1 MHTLLKLLMV
11 VLLCGLWVGCG
22 GGPGEVTMPAKRE
35 GPSFQTNQAGA
46 AAPADNTATA
56 AATPGFGQPVRKGN
70 LNLPSAAVG
79 GGGGGSQA
87 AMPPSG
93 GTNPPA
99 GASNVANAST
109 GPFTAETKANGLFPQ
124 IPGSGNATAGFG
136 GALFPLATTGGGSGT
151 AGSIGSSLWSRL
163 TGGGSSNS
171 EPKATVTPEGGE
183 AQGMMG
189 QAIKQF
195 SELGNEQTAVQSL
208 YTHLLSNPGEMRK
221 YPLKWYSGINQ
232 PRVVF
237 RWGIGIV
244 YVEPS
249 AGLDGRHP
257 VLGDPGG
264 DSGGGGGGG
273 FDGGNAG
280 LEGGDAPPPGASRNE
295 TTSERKYKDVNTAR
309 PDGFVL
315 YYTGEM
321 GEMVIDALDKRRRHS
336 DAFYGELLKDIPIHQ
351 PTEPAKQ
358 TAANTNSGRGSGGTP
373 SGFGQPTN
381 AKGRNLPGAAVGGGG
396 DAGSPVQPPPGSFG
410 TPGVPPGG
418 NAAGGDAEAAS
429 SAPKEAP
436 ARVLDRAMGTG
447 DSAKPD
453 PNMTGTIIPGVMLVG
468 MGKKAALVEKAKQ
481 MDLDA
486 LIVFNVTVSKTR
498 SSGKTSSMTKMTIIN
513 LQDSDKEVVHNS
525 KALKD
530 TIVAGQK
537 EKGQTPVK
545 SLVDVAF
552 KENADTRVDEDG
564 VEFGF
569 FKAAEL
575 PSGLNAENVKNRV
588 NHLVTGS
595 GSHPLPTAIEILSYR
610 QQGLVDDQLA
620 IDSLNKIF
628 GDDTIGSILVSGDQR
643 ARAKA
648 IAVWVL
654 QNGTSEEDDDL

>member
-1 MHTLLKLLMV
+1 
-11 VLLCGLWVGCG
+11 
-22 GGPGEVTMPAKRE
+22 
-35 GPSFQTNQAGA
+35 
-46 AAPADNTATA
+46 
-56 AATPGFGQPVRKGN
+56 
-70 LNLPSAAVG
+70 
-79 GGGGGSQA
+79 
-87 AMPPSG
+87 
-93 GTNPPA
+93 
-99 GASNVANAST
+99 
-109 GPFTAETKANGLFPQ
+109 
-124 IPGSGNATAGFG
+124 
-136 GALFPLATTGGGSGT
+136 
-151 AGSIGSSLWSRL
+151 
-163 TGGGSSNS
+163 
-171 EPKATVTPEGGE
+171 
-183 AQGMMG
+183 MG

-232 PRVVF
+232 PRVMF

-244 YVEPS
+244 YMEPS

-295 TTSERKYKDVNTAR
+295 TSSERKYKDVNTAR
-309 PDGFVL
+309 PDGFIL

-336 DAFYGELLKDIPIHQ
+336 DAYYGELLKDIPIHQ
-351 PTEPAKQ
+351 PTEPIKQ

-418 NAAGGDAEAAS
+418 NAAGGDAETAS

-530 TIVAGQK
+530 TIVADQK
-537 EKGQTPVK
+537 EKGITPVK
-545 SLVDVAF
+545 SAVDAAF
-552 KENADTRVDEDG
+552 KNNADLQ
-564 VEFGF
+564 

-575 PSGLNAENVKNRV
+575 PPVLTDDKEKGMEHVKKRV
-588 NHLVTGS
+588 NNLVANPGN
-595 GSHPLPTAIEILSYR
+595 HPLPVAIEILSWH

-620 IDSLNKIF
+620 IDSLNTIF
-628 GDDTIGSILVSGDQR
+628 GDDTIGAALVSGDQR

-648 IAVWVL
+648 IAGWVL